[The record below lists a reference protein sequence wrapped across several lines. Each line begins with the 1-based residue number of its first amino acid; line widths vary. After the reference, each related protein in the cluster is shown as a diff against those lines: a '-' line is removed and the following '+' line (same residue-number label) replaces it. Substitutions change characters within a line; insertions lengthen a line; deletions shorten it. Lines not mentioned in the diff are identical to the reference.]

1 MDFEQ
6 TVQII
11 CAVLTGIATAIPL
24 VIKLAEYVKKAVR
37 ERSWRGLIELTLELM
52 ENAEKLFDS
61 GQSRREYVIEAVGKT
76 ARAIDF
82 EFDEQEFGE
91 LIDRICKMSKCVNCA
106 VAETASSRE
115 G

>member
-1 MDFEQ
+1 MDIEQ
-6 TVQII
+6 IVQII
-11 CAVLTGIATAIPL
+11 CAILTGMATAIPL
-24 VIKLAEYVKKAVR
+24 AIKLAEYVKKAVR

-52 ENAEKLFDS
+52 ENAEMLFES
-61 GQSRREYVIEAVGKT
+61 GESRREYVIEAVGKT

-91 LIDRICKMSKCVNCA
+91 LIDRICAMSKCVNCSA
-106 VAETASSRE
+106 AATEK